1 LLVIKPALHPS
12 CESATVRLRKRIPY
26 DRNGMP
32 SPSDEPS
39 SRAAGAFTTGCVLVL
54 VLLADVFAGLLVVIV
69 LAVRGLGRMD
79 AGAGQPPSGPPPVDW
94 TPVLGW
100 GVLGVAAGVTGL
112 LFLRGGSRG
121 IGALQLAVGVV
132 LVGAAMSAWP

>member
-1 LLVIKPALHPS
+1 MA
-12 CESATVRLRKRIPY
+12 
-26 DRNGMP
+26 P

-39 SRAAGAFTTGCVLVL
+39 SRAAGAFATGCVLVL
-54 VLLADVFAGLLVVIV
+54 VLMADVFAGLLVLIV

-79 AGAGQPPSGPPPVDW
+79 AGAGQPPSVPPVDW